1 MTRLPL
7 LLLALWLGL
16 LTGLPSAGA
25 ASGSEARL
33 AEIETLAERLQG
45 RADIP
50 GLSVVIVQD
59 GETVYNRSFGYA
71 DLEQRRP
78 ADGQTIYEL
87 GSNSK
92 ALTAL
97 AVMRLQAEGRLSLD
111 DPVTDYIPWLRLA
124 YKGEPQAITLAQ
136 LLHHT
141 SGIPFASI
149 GTLPPTAG
157 EGAAETTVR
166 SLLGRPLASEPG
178 SRYEYATINYAVLG
192 LVIQTVTGQ
201 SFADYMASAVLEPLG
216 LRDTSAIVPADP
228 ARLAQ
233 GYKGRFTRPSPYD
246 PPAYEGNAPSGYI
259 LSTPGDVARWLELL
273 TGAELPA
280 GFAPEWL
287 AATLQPDRTV
297 APSAAGAS
305 YAAGW
310 EVYQDGAGY
319 YAHEGSNPTFSS
331 FIAFRPGE
339 RSGVA
344 VLANRNSETTA
355 MIGESV
361 LELWL
366 GEEPPVAGPDLFKRA
381 DTFAVALLVILTP
394 AALVILVYIGLTLR
408 ELGRG
413 ARQPQRRP
421 ARWLGALLGR
431 LAAAA
436 IAAAALYWLPEV
448 IGLGLSWHFVEVWLP
463 QTVLLAVWLLAAV
476 IALYLLYSLLLAWF
490 PRPRDRSLLQP
501 VALALMSGLGNAMII
516 FVINETFVRSDNLTS
531 GLLAYFGLA
540 VLMYVVGQRY
550 IQSMLVRLTNQFV
563 YEKRMELAG
572 KLLET
577 DYAHMERMERGRLE
591 ATLSSDTE
599 EISSS
604 IGLVVTGGTNVV
616 TLLCCF
622 AYLGIMNVYA
632 LLLSLAII
640 AILAGIYYVAG
651 EKANQL
657 FEETRDIQ
665 NRFFGY
671 IADLLRGFKEL
682 ALSRSRRR
690 EFREAMD
697 ESCETFRDK
706 RTGAQMR
713 FVHVFIIGE
722 TLFVL
727 VIGCVV
733 FLFPAIFKQM
743 DQDMLRSYVFVFL
756 YMTGP
761 VNQLLDSLPQIALI
775 RVSWGRVKRLIQE
788 VDERRRSQ
796 TTELAAERAASP
808 AGAIA
813 SVAAAGPEDDPPEH
827 GALSASPTST
837 RQDSSTQQ
845 AAALMHLLASSSPS
859 HAPSELSTVSADDG
873 AAPLELTL
881 QDVVYRYPEDAEGRR
896 PFAVGPVDCTFR
908 GGEVAFITG
917 GNGSGKSSLAK
928 LITGLYRPDEGRILL
943 NGRVASEE
951 ELRESF
957 TAIFADFH
965 LFDALYGIDTSGR
978 EAEIEAY
985 LRLLELQDKVAVQD
999 GSFTTTRLSTGQ
1011 KKRLALLVAYL
1022 EARPI
1027 CLFDEWAADQDP
1039 TYRRLFYE
1047 QLLPQMKA
1055 RGTCVIAITHDDAYF
1070 DTADRVIK
1078 MDTGQLVE
1086 TP

>member
-16 LTGLPSAGA
+16 LTGLPSVA
-25 ASGSEARL
+25 AAAELGGEARL
-33 AEIETLAERLQG
+33 AEIETLAERLQE

-50 GLSVVIVQD
+50 GLALVIVQD

-78 ADGQTIYEL
+78 ADGRTIYEL

-97 AVMRLQAEGRLSLD
+97 AVMRLQAEERLSLD

-124 YKGEPQAITLAQ
+124 YKGVPQTITLAE

-166 SLLGRPLASEPG
+166 SLLDRPLASEPG

-192 LVIQTVTGQ
+192 LVIETVTGQ

-233 GYKGRFTRPSPYD
+233 GYKGLFTRPSPYD

-259 LSTPGDVARWLELL
+259 LSTPDDVARWLELL
-273 TGAELPA
+273 LGAELPA

-319 YAHEGSNPTFSS
+319 YAHAGSNPTFSS

-355 MIGESV
+355 LIGESV

-366 GEEPPVAGPDLFKRA
+366 GEEPPVVGPDLFKRA

-413 ARQPQRRP
+413 MRQPQRRP
-421 ARWLGALLGR
+421 ARWVGALLGR
-431 LAAAA
+431 LAAAS
-436 IAAAALYWLPEV
+436 IATAALYWLPEV

-577 DYAHMERMERGRLE
+577 DYAHMERMERGRVE

-788 VDERRRSQ
+788 VDERRQ
-796 TTELAAERAASP
+796 TQPTEAS
-808 AGAIA
+808 
-813 SVAAAGPEDDPPEH
+813 
-827 GALSASPTST
+827 
-837 RQDSSTQQ
+837 
-845 AAALMHLLASSSPS
+845 MHSLASSSPS
-859 HAPSELSTVSADDG
+859 ELSTVRADER
-873 AAPLELTL
+873 AALLELTL
-881 QDVVYRYPEDAEGRR
+881 QGVVYRYPEDAEGRR
-896 PFAVGPVDCTFR
+896 PFAVGPVDCAFR

-928 LITGLYRPDEGRILL
+928 LITGLYRPSEGRILL

-978 EAEIEAY
+978 EEEIEAY
-985 LRLLELQDKVAVQD
+985 LTLLELQDKVAVQD

-1086 TP
+1086 AS